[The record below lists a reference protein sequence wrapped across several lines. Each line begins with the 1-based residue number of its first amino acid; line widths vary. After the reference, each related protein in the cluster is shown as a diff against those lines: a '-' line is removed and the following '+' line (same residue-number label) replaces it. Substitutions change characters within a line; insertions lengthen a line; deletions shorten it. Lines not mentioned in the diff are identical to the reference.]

1 MQCAKVN
8 EPRLFDAGNHFDF
21 DVGFF
26 SRSAKKLRLIFCL
39 AHGTRCYCPDFG
51 TMRIGDSAHPCQAS
65 DAPLNCFGIELFHVA
80 RSVPD
85 TDGFLFAGD
94 YFKAAHNWFGHNHM
108 ETVRSDVECGNDEVV
123 RVVCHGAS
131 LVADFDAPS
140 PQREV
145 QYDDA

>member
-1 MQCAKVN
+1 MNK
-8 EPRLFDAGNHFDF
+8 PSLFDTGNHFDLY
-21 DVGFF
+21 VGLFP
-26 SRSAKKLRLIFCL
+26 RSAQKLRLVFCL

-51 TMRIGDSAHPCQAS
+51 TVRVGNLAHPCQAS
-65 DAPLNCFGIELFHVA
+65 NASLNCVGIELFHFS

-85 TDGFLFAGD
+85 AHGFFLAGN
-94 YFKAAHNWFGHNHM
+94 YFKTANNRLGNNHM
-108 ETVRSDVECGNDEVV
+108 ETVCSDVECGNYEVI

-145 QYDDA
+145 QYDGA